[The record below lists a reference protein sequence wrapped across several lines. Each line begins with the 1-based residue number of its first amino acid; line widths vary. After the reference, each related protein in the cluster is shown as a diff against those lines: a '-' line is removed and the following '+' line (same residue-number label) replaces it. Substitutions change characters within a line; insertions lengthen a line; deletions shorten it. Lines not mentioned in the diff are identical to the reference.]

1 MFSRLNSVASL
12 KDRCPK
18 KRKLGLI
25 ETTAA
30 AESTKLG
37 QFVRIFAKR
46 MRWFPRFSKRHFHD
60 FPERSKCDKLCLI
73 TENSFNLAL
82 DFDTIPTRST
92 NFHPYPKCTKTGFYN
107 QIFTFL
113 ERALDCHVKL
123 GLFMSWQIGW
133 SSPILPKMS
142 PYLA

>member
-1 MFSRLNSVASL
+1 MIMFSRTFSVASL

-25 ETTAA
+25 ETTVAQHCTVA
-30 AESTKLG
+30 TKLG

-82 DFDTIPTRST
+82 HSNDLIPFQPEAGDDESESL
-92 NFHPYPKCTKTGFYN
+92 PFY
-107 QIFTFL
+107 L
-113 ERALDCHVKL
+113 
-123 GLFMSWQIGW
+123 
-133 SSPILPKMS
+133 
-142 PYLA
+142 